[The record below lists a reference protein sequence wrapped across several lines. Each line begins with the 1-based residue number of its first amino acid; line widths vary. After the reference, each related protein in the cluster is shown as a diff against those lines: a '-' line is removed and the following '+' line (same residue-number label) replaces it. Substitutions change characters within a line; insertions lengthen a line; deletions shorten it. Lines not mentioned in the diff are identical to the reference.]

1 MCAHAD
7 ICVCV
12 YRHRPYGFRQYQC
25 AAKDLKLRVVSNP
38 SCLSV
43 DLSASAVRRAVVHEE
58 WRTMEELSG
67 AAQSRGVTTSV
78 GTATLAATGRPWKRL
93 DPFAKAT
100 KSRSRTF
107 RKPHTTLT
115 DPFWTCASTKAA
127 DRCKCFK
134 WADEADADP
143 TTANPRHAPAAKWQQ
158 FASKR
163 CEKRVVHKVVKKKGH
178 NRGQTFYKCGWC
190 KYYEFVTAAPVRRP

>member
-1 MCAHAD
+1 
-7 ICVCV
+7 
-12 YRHRPYGFRQYQC
+12 
-25 AAKDLKLRVVSNP
+25 
-38 SCLSV
+38 
-43 DLSASAVRRAVVHEE
+43 
-58 WRTMEELSG
+58 MEELSG

-93 DPFAKAT
+93 DPLANAT

-107 RKPHTTLT
+107 RKPQTTLT
-115 DPFWTCASTKAA
+115 DPFGRAPSQKQQTDASFSNGPTK
-127 DRCKCFK
+127 
-134 WADEADADP
+134 DP
-143 TTANPRHAPAAKWQQ
+143 TTANPRQRAAAKWQQ